1 MIRETCTHRQFAAVL
16 PKEPVEETRVKRW
29 SMPLINC
36 DFGRAQFFNQAG
48 DEVEN
53 LMLTF
58 PRDEVRELGAEKLP
72 NIIRCDRIPASS
84 RGLLP

>member
-16 PKEPVEETRVKRW
+16 PEEPVEETRVKRW
-29 SMPLINC
+29 SMPLINRN
-36 DFGRAQFFNQAG
+36 FGGAKFLNETG

-58 PRDEVRELGAEKLP
+58 TRDKVRELRAEKLP
-72 NIIRCDRIPASS
+72 NIVRCDRIPASS
-84 RGLLP
+84 RDLLP